1 MPRMGMRATLAA
13 LPHLIK
19 EARELELYREYTARC
34 LRVISENTAKACG
47 GGCTYISAEYTDIL
61 ADKQEDT
68 RTAEEIVA
76 DVISRAGIEVR
87 G

>member
-1 MPRMGMRATLAA
+1 MGMCAMLAA
-13 LPHLIK
+13 LPYAIK
-19 EARELELYREYTARC
+19 EANEHALYREYTARC

-61 ADKQEDT
+61 AGKHEDT

-76 DVISRAGIEVR
+76 DVVHRAGIEVI
-87 G
+87 